1 MIGDAAGLWTIE
13 AVVAATGG
21 RLEGQARGP
30 LGGISIDS
38 RTVAAGDAFFAI
50 RGDRF
55 DGHDFIGAAL
65 DAGAGLAVAAAD
77 RAADI
82 GASSG
87 PVLIVDDVLVALER
101 LGRAARG
108 RMGGPVI
115 AITGSVG
122 KTGTKEALRLA
133 LGASGSVHAAVKSFN
148 NHWGV
153 PLSLARMPQA
163 TDFGVFEIG
172 MNHAG
177 EIRPLVK
184 MVRPHIAII
193 TTVEAV
199 HIEYFESV
207 ADIARAKAEIFE
219 GVEPGGTVLLNADN
233 AHFDLLCDLAGKQPA
248 IERIATFGERSGTDV
263 RLVDA
268 TIADRYSDVTADV
281 FGETIR
287 YRLGAPG
294 RHLVGNS
301 LAVIGAASLA
311 GADMHA
317 AGAALVNLS
326 APRGRGERRDL
337 VIDGGA
343 GVLIDESYNAN
354 PASMRAALDLLGRT
368 APSTGGRRI
377 AVLGDMLELGASG
390 EAEHARLAEAIE
402 ANAVDRVACCG
413 PLMQVLWDRLP
424 PHMRAHYAPTSE
436 ALTDAVLEDIRAGD
450 VVMVKGSLGSRMGP
464 LVESLLTRYGADT
477 SARDTA

>member
-1 MIGDAAGLWTIE
+1 MMGEGPELWTVE

-21 RLEGQARGP
+21 RLQGSARDP
-30 LGGISIDS
+30 IGGISIDS
-38 RTVAAGDAFFAI
+38 RTVAPGDAFFAI

-65 DAGAGLAVAAAD
+65 DAGAGLAVAASD
-77 RAADI
+77 RAGDI
-82 GASSG
+82 DVSKG

-101 LGRAARG
+101 LGQRARG
-108 RMGGPVI
+108 RMNGPVI

-133 LGASGSVHAAVKSFN
+133 LEPSGSVHAAVKSFN

-153 PLSLARMPQA
+153 PLSLARMPEA
-163 TDFGVFEIG
+163 TTFGIFEIG

-233 AHFDLLCDLAGKQPA
+233 MHYDLLCDLARRQPA
-248 IERIATFGERSGTDV
+248 IERIASFGEKPGTDV
-263 RLVDA
+263 RLVEA
-268 TIADRYSDVTADV
+268 TTADRYSDVTADV
-281 FGETIR
+281 FGQTVR

-294 RHLVGNS
+294 QHLVLNS

-311 GADMHA
+311 GADVDA
-317 AGAALVNLS
+317 AGAALAGLS

-337 VIDGGA
+337 IIDGGA

-354 PASMRAALDLLGRT
+354 PASMRAALDLLGST
-368 APSTGGRRI
+368 APSAGGRRI
-377 AVLGDMLELGASG
+377 AILGDMLELGATG

-413 PLMQVLWDRLP
+413 PLMRALWEKLP
-424 PHMRAHYAPTSE
+424 AHRRAHYAPNSE
-436 ALTDAVLEDIRAGD
+436 ALSEAVLDDVRVGD

-464 LVESLLTRYGADT
+464 LVESLLTRYGADK
-477 SARDTA
+477 SARDMA